1 MVLIV
6 WYYVSMAK
14 RFPQATRVMLFLFFH
29 FFVFLISKN
38 HSSFIFHNLLK
49 FIFFLLRQYPFI
61 TIWFHLSGFAN
72 VFDVD
77 YFIQQMNGFIKVV
90 KELPPEIA
98 SKEPFL
104 VDCSKRKG
112 QFDYI
117 ESVLPSLLEHH
128 YISITPAMSQRR
140 DRYYLVVLYFLL
152 MTLEPYCCDWEIHPT
167 WRRLIYEMYNGH

>member
-1 MVLIV
+1 
-6 WYYVSMAK
+6 
-14 RFPQATRVMLFLFFH
+14 
-29 FFVFLISKN
+29 
-38 HSSFIFHNLLK
+38 
-49 FIFFLLRQYPFI
+49 
-61 TIWFHLSGFAN
+61 
-72 VFDVD
+72 
-77 YFIQQMNGFIKVV
+77 MNGFIKVV

-140 DRYYLVVLYFLL
+140 DRYYFVVLYFLL
-152 MTLEPYCCDWEIHPT
+152 MTLEPYCCD
-167 WRRLIYEMYNGH
+167 

>member
-1 MVLIV
+1 
-6 WYYVSMAK
+6 
-14 RFPQATRVMLFLFFH
+14 
-29 FFVFLISKN
+29 
-38 HSSFIFHNLLK
+38 
-49 FIFFLLRQYPFI
+49 
-61 TIWFHLSGFAN
+61 
-72 VFDVD
+72 
-77 YFIQQMNGFIKVV
+77 MNGFIKVV

-98 SKEPFL
+98 SKEPFR

-152 MTLEPYCCDWEIHPT
+152 TDYTGTIL
-167 WRRLIYEMYNGH
+167 L

>member
-1 MVLIV
+1 
-6 WYYVSMAK
+6 
-14 RFPQATRVMLFLFFH
+14 
-29 FFVFLISKN
+29 
-38 HSSFIFHNLLK
+38 
-49 FIFFLLRQYPFI
+49 
-61 TIWFHLSGFAN
+61 
-72 VFDVD
+72 
-77 YFIQQMNGFIKVV
+77 MNGFIKVV

-98 SKEPFL
+98 SKEPFR

-152 MTLEPYCCDWEIHPT
+152 SDGTGTVL
-167 WRRLIYEMYNGH
+167 L

>member
-1 MVLIV
+1 
-6 WYYVSMAK
+6 
-14 RFPQATRVMLFLFFH
+14 
-29 FFVFLISKN
+29 
-38 HSSFIFHNLLK
+38 
-49 FIFFLLRQYPFI
+49 
-61 TIWFHLSGFAN
+61 
-72 VFDVD
+72 
-77 YFIQQMNGFIKVV
+77 MNGFIKVV

-98 SKEPFL
+98 SKEPFR

-152 MTLEPYCCDWEIHPT
+152 SDDTGTILLCMRKTSPFGESRLMEI
-167 WRRLIYEMYNGH
+167 YNDR